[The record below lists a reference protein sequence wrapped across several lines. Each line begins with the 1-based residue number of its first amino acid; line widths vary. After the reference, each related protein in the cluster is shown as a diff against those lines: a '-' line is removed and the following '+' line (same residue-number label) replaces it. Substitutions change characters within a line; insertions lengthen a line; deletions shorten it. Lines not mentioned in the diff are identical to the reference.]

1 MLFDNTKIGFVL
13 KSNFELEKAYFL
25 FKIISNK
32 TLTNFG
38 KILLNIILTF
48 KLPLLFIV
56 KRTVFQQFCAGSN
69 LEESMETVNK
79 LFSKNVYSYLSYS
92 VEGAQN
98 NDSFKKSCQDV
109 IDSIEFASDK
119 KNIPFTVFKPTAI
132 SKTDNLMIGEIDKI
146 TLDRFDRICKKASE
160 KNLKI
165 LIDAEESWIQDSI
178 DSIVLMMMKK
188 YNKQKTIVF
197 NTVQMY
203 RHDRLEYLKDLHNS
217 SKQNDFEIGIKLVR
231 GAYLEKENIIFTND
245 GNENIV
251 DDYCALVAATELY
264 KTTENHLY
272 KKAADLRAQN
282 LLDRLAS
289 DRIHTNYFRSD
300 DGDRPFFHASDA
312 GLPILSLLFY
322 VDMADN
328 KTKIEILHTVRK
340 YLEFE
345 LKITNEVNN
354 PFGYCRQYVQNKQGN
369 RRSSFFFPHDTETA
383 PWWQGENARL
393 SSIAAAARLAA
404 IHLDDPEFGVELQEH
419 AWNQLNW
426 ILGLNPFDA
435 SMLQGEGRNNPAYLF
450 FNTYQYQNA
459 PGGICNGITAGLYDE
474 NDIDLY
480 RGYTETG
487 MDHDWRWG
495 EQWLPH
501 AAWYILAISASR

>member
-56 KRTVFQQFCAGSN
+56 KRTVFKQFCSGAN

-79 LFSKNVYSYLSYS
+79 LYSKNVYSYLSYS
-92 VEGAQN
+92 VEGARN
-98 NDSFKKSCQDV
+98 NDSFEKSCQDV

-132 SKTDNLMIGEIDKI
+132 SKTDNLMRGEIDKI
-146 TLDRFDRICKKASE
+146 IFDRFDRICKKASE
-160 KNLKI
+160 KNVKI

-231 GAYLEKENIIFTND
+231 GAYIEKENIRATKLNYKSPICESKKASDDNYNSGVKFIISNLDKFNLFCGTHNEESIYKIINMINQMGMERSSD
-245 GNENIV
+245 KIWFGQLLGMSDHITFNLANENYNVVKYLPYGPIKEV
-251 DDYCALVAATELY
+251 IPYLIRRAEENTSVKGQTSRELTLI
-264 KTTENHLY
+264 KNEISRR
-272 KKAADLRAQN
+272 KKA
-282 LLDRLAS
+282 S
-289 DRIHTNYFRSD
+289 
-300 DGDRPFFHASDA
+300 
-312 GLPILSLLFY
+312 
-322 VDMADN
+322 
-328 KTKIEILHTVRK
+328 
-340 YLEFE
+340 
-345 LKITNEVNN
+345 
-354 PFGYCRQYVQNKQGN
+354 
-369 RRSSFFFPHDTETA
+369 
-383 PWWQGENARL
+383 
-393 SSIAAAARLAA
+393 
-404 IHLDDPEFGVELQEH
+404 
-419 AWNQLNW
+419 
-426 ILGLNPFDA
+426 
-435 SMLQGEGRNNPAYLF
+435 
-450 FNTYQYQNA
+450 
-459 PGGICNGITAGLYDE
+459 
-474 NDIDLY
+474 
-480 RGYTETG
+480 
-487 MDHDWRWG
+487 
-495 EQWLPH
+495 
-501 AAWYILAISASR
+501 

>member
-132 SKTDNLMIGEIDKI
+132 SKTDNLMRGEIDKI
-146 TLDRFDRICKKASE
+146 TFDRFDRICKKASE
-160 KNLKI
+160 KNVKI

-178 DSIVLMMMKK
+178 DSIALMMMKK

-231 GAYLEKENIIFTND
+231 GAYIEKENIRAKKLNYKSPICESKKASDDNFNSGVKFIISNLDKFNLFCGTHNEESIYKIINMID
-245 GNENIV
+245 QMGIERSSDKIWFGQLFGMSDHITFNLANENYNV
-251 DDYCALVAATELY
+251 V
-264 KTTENHLY
+264 
-272 KKAADLRAQN
+272 
-282 LLDRLAS
+282 
-289 DRIHTNYFRSD
+289 
-300 DGDRPFFHASDA
+300 
-312 GLPILSLLFY
+312 
-322 VDMADN
+322 
-328 KTKIEILHTVRK
+328 K
-340 YLEFE
+340 YLPYGPIKEVMPYLIRRAEENTSVKGQTSRE
-345 LKITNEVNN
+345 LTLIKNEIS
-354 PFGYCRQYVQNKQGN
+354 
-369 RRSSFFFPHDTETA
+369 RRRKD
-383 PWWQGENARL
+383 
-393 SSIAAAARLAA
+393 
-404 IHLDDPEFGVELQEH
+404 
-419 AWNQLNW
+419 
-426 ILGLNPFDA
+426 
-435 SMLQGEGRNNPAYLF
+435 
-450 FNTYQYQNA
+450 
-459 PGGICNGITAGLYDE
+459 
-474 NDIDLY
+474 
-480 RGYTETG
+480 
-487 MDHDWRWG
+487 
-495 EQWLPH
+495 
-501 AAWYILAISASR
+501 

>member
-56 KRTVFQQFCAGSN
+56 KRTVFKQFCSGAN

-79 LFSKNVYSYLSYS
+79 LYSKNVYSYLSYS
-92 VEGAQN
+92 VEGARN
-98 NDSFKKSCQDV
+98 NDSFEKSCQDV

-132 SKTDNLMIGEIDKI
+132 SKTDNLMRGEIDKI
-146 TLDRFDRICKKASE
+146 IFDRFDRICKKAFE
-160 KNLKI
+160 KNVKI

-231 GAYLEKENIIFTND
+231 GAYLEKENIRAKKLNYKTPICESKKVSDDNFNSGVKFIISNLDKFNLFCGTHNEESLYKIINMID
-245 GNENIV
+245 QMGIERSSDKIWFGQLFGMSDHITFNLANENYNV
-251 DDYCALVAATELY
+251 V
-264 KTTENHLY
+264 
-272 KKAADLRAQN
+272 
-282 LLDRLAS
+282 
-289 DRIHTNYFRSD
+289 
-300 DGDRPFFHASDA
+300 
-312 GLPILSLLFY
+312 
-322 VDMADN
+322 
-328 KTKIEILHTVRK
+328 K
-340 YLEFE
+340 YLPYGPIKEVMSYLIRRAEENTSVKGQTSRE
-345 LKITNEVNN
+345 LTLIKNEIS
-354 PFGYCRQYVQNKQGN
+354 
-369 RRSSFFFPHDTETA
+369 RRRK
-383 PWWQGENARL
+383 N
-393 SSIAAAARLAA
+393 
-404 IHLDDPEFGVELQEH
+404 
-419 AWNQLNW
+419 
-426 ILGLNPFDA
+426 
-435 SMLQGEGRNNPAYLF
+435 
-450 FNTYQYQNA
+450 
-459 PGGICNGITAGLYDE
+459 
-474 NDIDLY
+474 
-480 RGYTETG
+480 
-487 MDHDWRWG
+487 
-495 EQWLPH
+495 
-501 AAWYILAISASR
+501 

>member
-13 KSNFELEKAYFL
+13 KSNFDLQKAYFL

-98 NDSFKKSCQDV
+98 NESFEKSYQDV

-132 SKTDNLMIGEIDKI
+132 SKTDNLMRGEIDKI
-146 TLDRFDRICKKASE
+146 IFDRFDRICKKASE
-160 KNLKI
+160 KNIKI

-231 GAYLEKENIIFTND
+231 GAYIEKENIRAKKLNYKSPIYESKKASDDNFNSGVKFIISNLDKFNLFCGTHNEESIYKIINMID
-245 GNENIV
+245 QMGIERSSDKIWFGQLFGMSDHITFNLANENYNV
-251 DDYCALVAATELY
+251 V
-264 KTTENHLY
+264 
-272 KKAADLRAQN
+272 
-282 LLDRLAS
+282 
-289 DRIHTNYFRSD
+289 
-300 DGDRPFFHASDA
+300 
-312 GLPILSLLFY
+312 
-322 VDMADN
+322 
-328 KTKIEILHTVRK
+328 K
-340 YLEFE
+340 YLPYGPIKEVMPYLIRRAEENTSVKGQTSRE
-345 LKITNEVNN
+345 LTLIKNEIS
-354 PFGYCRQYVQNKQGN
+354 
-369 RRSSFFFPHDTETA
+369 RRRKD
-383 PWWQGENARL
+383 
-393 SSIAAAARLAA
+393 
-404 IHLDDPEFGVELQEH
+404 
-419 AWNQLNW
+419 
-426 ILGLNPFDA
+426 
-435 SMLQGEGRNNPAYLF
+435 
-450 FNTYQYQNA
+450 
-459 PGGICNGITAGLYDE
+459 
-474 NDIDLY
+474 
-480 RGYTETG
+480 
-487 MDHDWRWG
+487 
-495 EQWLPH
+495 
-501 AAWYILAISASR
+501 

>member
-56 KRTVFQQFCAGSN
+56 KRTVFKQFCSGAN

-79 LFSKNVYSYLSYS
+79 LYSKNVYSYLSYS
-92 VEGAQN
+92 VEGVRN
-98 NDSFKKSCQDV
+98 NDSFEKSCQDV

-132 SKTDNLMIGEIDKI
+132 SKTDNLMRGEIDKI
-146 TLDRFDRICKKASE
+146 IFDRFDRICKKAFE
-160 KNLKI
+160 KNVKI

-231 GAYLEKENIIFTND
+231 GAYIEKENIRATKLNYKSPICESKKASDDNYNSGVKFIISNLDKFNLFCGTHNEESIYKIINMINQMGMERSSD
-245 GNENIV
+245 KIWFGQLLGMSDHITFNLANENYNVVKYLPYGPIKEV
-251 DDYCALVAATELY
+251 IPYLIRRAEENTSVKGQTSRELTLI
-264 KTTENHLY
+264 KNEISRR
-272 KKAADLRAQN
+272 KKA
-282 LLDRLAS
+282 S
-289 DRIHTNYFRSD
+289 
-300 DGDRPFFHASDA
+300 
-312 GLPILSLLFY
+312 
-322 VDMADN
+322 
-328 KTKIEILHTVRK
+328 
-340 YLEFE
+340 
-345 LKITNEVNN
+345 
-354 PFGYCRQYVQNKQGN
+354 
-369 RRSSFFFPHDTETA
+369 
-383 PWWQGENARL
+383 
-393 SSIAAAARLAA
+393 
-404 IHLDDPEFGVELQEH
+404 
-419 AWNQLNW
+419 
-426 ILGLNPFDA
+426 
-435 SMLQGEGRNNPAYLF
+435 
-450 FNTYQYQNA
+450 
-459 PGGICNGITAGLYDE
+459 
-474 NDIDLY
+474 
-480 RGYTETG
+480 
-487 MDHDWRWG
+487 
-495 EQWLPH
+495 
-501 AAWYILAISASR
+501 

>member
-132 SKTDNLMIGEIDKI
+132 SKTDNLMRGEIDKI
-146 TLDRFDRICKKASE
+146 TFDRFDRICKKASE
-160 KNLKI
+160 KNVKI

-178 DSIVLMMMKK
+178 DSIALIMMKK

-231 GAYLEKENIIFTND
+231 GAYIEKENIRAKKLNYKTPICESKKASDDNFNSGVKFIISNLDKFNLFCGTHNEESIYKIINMID
-245 GNENIV
+245 QMGIERSSDKIWFGQLFGMSDHITFNLANENYNVI
-251 DDYCALVAATELY
+251 
-264 KTTENHLY
+264 
-272 KKAADLRAQN
+272 
-282 LLDRLAS
+282 
-289 DRIHTNYFRSD
+289 
-300 DGDRPFFHASDA
+300 
-312 GLPILSLLFY
+312 
-322 VDMADN
+322 
-328 KTKIEILHTVRK
+328 K
-340 YLEFE
+340 YLPYGPIKEVMPYLIRRAEENTSVKGQTSRE
-345 LKITNEVNN
+345 LTLIKNEIS
-354 PFGYCRQYVQNKQGN
+354 
-369 RRSSFFFPHDTETA
+369 RRRKD
-383 PWWQGENARL
+383 
-393 SSIAAAARLAA
+393 
-404 IHLDDPEFGVELQEH
+404 
-419 AWNQLNW
+419 
-426 ILGLNPFDA
+426 
-435 SMLQGEGRNNPAYLF
+435 
-450 FNTYQYQNA
+450 
-459 PGGICNGITAGLYDE
+459 
-474 NDIDLY
+474 
-480 RGYTETG
+480 
-487 MDHDWRWG
+487 
-495 EQWLPH
+495 
-501 AAWYILAISASR
+501 

>member
-132 SKTDNLMIGEIDKI
+132 SKTDNLMRGEIDKI
-146 TLDRFDRICKKASE
+146 TFDRFDRICKKASE
-160 KNLKI
+160 KNVKI

-178 DSIVLMMMKK
+178 DSIALMMMKK

-231 GAYLEKENIIFTND
+231 GAYIEKENIRAKKLNHKTPICESKKASDDNFNSGVKFIISNLDKFNLFCGTHNEESIYKIINMID
-245 GNENIV
+245 QMGIERSSDKIWFGQLFGMSDHITFNLANENYNV
-251 DDYCALVAATELY
+251 V
-264 KTTENHLY
+264 
-272 KKAADLRAQN
+272 
-282 LLDRLAS
+282 
-289 DRIHTNYFRSD
+289 
-300 DGDRPFFHASDA
+300 
-312 GLPILSLLFY
+312 
-322 VDMADN
+322 
-328 KTKIEILHTVRK
+328 K
-340 YLEFE
+340 YLPYGPIKEVMPYLIRRAEENTSVKGQTSRE
-345 LKITNEVNN
+345 LTLIKNEIS
-354 PFGYCRQYVQNKQGN
+354 
-369 RRSSFFFPHDTETA
+369 RRRKD
-383 PWWQGENARL
+383 
-393 SSIAAAARLAA
+393 
-404 IHLDDPEFGVELQEH
+404 
-419 AWNQLNW
+419 
-426 ILGLNPFDA
+426 
-435 SMLQGEGRNNPAYLF
+435 
-450 FNTYQYQNA
+450 
-459 PGGICNGITAGLYDE
+459 
-474 NDIDLY
+474 
-480 RGYTETG
+480 
-487 MDHDWRWG
+487 
-495 EQWLPH
+495 
-501 AAWYILAISASR
+501 

>member
-56 KRTVFQQFCAGSN
+56 KRTVFKQFCSGAN

-98 NDSFKKSCQDV
+98 NDSFEKSCQDV

-132 SKTDNLMIGEIDKI
+132 SKTDNLMRGEIDKI
-146 TLDRFDRICKKASE
+146 IFDRFDRICKKAFE
-160 KNLKI
+160 KNVKI

-231 GAYLEKENIIFTND
+231 GAYIEKENIRANKLNYKSPICESKKASDDNYNSGVKFIISNLDKFNLFCGTHNEESIYKIINMID
-245 GNENIV
+245 QMGIERSSDKIWFGQLFGMSDHITFNLANENYNVVKYLPYGPIKEV
-251 DDYCALVAATELY
+251 IPYLIRRAEENTSVKGQTSRELTLI
-264 KTTENHLY
+264 KNEISRR
-272 KKAADLRAQN
+272 KKA
-282 LLDRLAS
+282 S
-289 DRIHTNYFRSD
+289 
-300 DGDRPFFHASDA
+300 
-312 GLPILSLLFY
+312 
-322 VDMADN
+322 
-328 KTKIEILHTVRK
+328 
-340 YLEFE
+340 
-345 LKITNEVNN
+345 
-354 PFGYCRQYVQNKQGN
+354 
-369 RRSSFFFPHDTETA
+369 
-383 PWWQGENARL
+383 
-393 SSIAAAARLAA
+393 
-404 IHLDDPEFGVELQEH
+404 
-419 AWNQLNW
+419 
-426 ILGLNPFDA
+426 
-435 SMLQGEGRNNPAYLF
+435 
-450 FNTYQYQNA
+450 
-459 PGGICNGITAGLYDE
+459 
-474 NDIDLY
+474 
-480 RGYTETG
+480 
-487 MDHDWRWG
+487 
-495 EQWLPH
+495 
-501 AAWYILAISASR
+501 

>member
-32 TLTNFG
+32 QLTNFG

-79 LFSKNVYSYLSYS
+79 LYSKNVYSYLSYS

-132 SKTDNLMIGEIDKI
+132 SKTDNLMRGEIDKI
-146 TLDRFDRICKKASE
+146 TFDRFDRICKKASE
-160 KNLKI
+160 KNVKI

-178 DSIVLMMMKK
+178 DSIALIMMKK

-231 GAYLEKENIIFTND
+231 GAYIEKENIRAKKIN
-245 GNENIV
+245 
-251 DDYCALVAATELY
+251 Y
-264 KTTENHLY
+264 KTPICES
-272 KKAADLRAQN
+272 KKA
-282 LLDRLAS
+282 
-289 DRIHTNYFRSD
+289 SD
-300 DGDRPFFHASDA
+300 DNFNSGVKFIISNLDKFNLFCGTHNEESIYKIINMIDQMGIERSSDKIWF
-312 GLPILSLLFY
+312 GQLFGMSDHITFNLANEKY
-322 VDMADN
+322 NV
-328 KTKIEILHTVRK
+328 VK
-340 YLEFE
+340 YLPYGPIKEVMPYLIRRAEENTSVKGQTSRE
-345 LKITNEVNN
+345 LTLIKNEIS
-354 PFGYCRQYVQNKQGN
+354 
-369 RRSSFFFPHDTETA
+369 RRRKD
-383 PWWQGENARL
+383 
-393 SSIAAAARLAA
+393 
-404 IHLDDPEFGVELQEH
+404 
-419 AWNQLNW
+419 
-426 ILGLNPFDA
+426 
-435 SMLQGEGRNNPAYLF
+435 
-450 FNTYQYQNA
+450 
-459 PGGICNGITAGLYDE
+459 
-474 NDIDLY
+474 
-480 RGYTETG
+480 
-487 MDHDWRWG
+487 
-495 EQWLPH
+495 
-501 AAWYILAISASR
+501 

>member
-56 KRTVFQQFCAGSN
+56 KRTVFKQFCSGAN

-79 LFSKNVYSYLSYS
+79 LYSKNVYSYLSYS

-98 NDSFKKSCQDV
+98 NDSFEKSCQDV

-132 SKTDNLMIGEIDKI
+132 SKTDNLMRGEIDKI
-146 TLDRFDRICKKASE
+146 IFDRFDRICKKASE

-231 GAYLEKENIIFTND
+231 GAYLEKENIRAKKLNYKTPICESKKVSDDNFNSGVKFIISNLDKFNLFCGTHNEESLYKIINMID
-245 GNENIV
+245 QMGIERSSDKIWFGQLFGMSDHITFNLANENYNV
-251 DDYCALVAATELY
+251 V
-264 KTTENHLY
+264 
-272 KKAADLRAQN
+272 
-282 LLDRLAS
+282 
-289 DRIHTNYFRSD
+289 
-300 DGDRPFFHASDA
+300 
-312 GLPILSLLFY
+312 
-322 VDMADN
+322 
-328 KTKIEILHTVRK
+328 K
-340 YLEFE
+340 YLPYGPIKEVMSYLIRRAEENTSVKGQTSRE
-345 LKITNEVNN
+345 LTLIKNEIS
-354 PFGYCRQYVQNKQGN
+354 
-369 RRSSFFFPHDTETA
+369 RRRK
-383 PWWQGENARL
+383 N
-393 SSIAAAARLAA
+393 
-404 IHLDDPEFGVELQEH
+404 
-419 AWNQLNW
+419 
-426 ILGLNPFDA
+426 
-435 SMLQGEGRNNPAYLF
+435 
-450 FNTYQYQNA
+450 
-459 PGGICNGITAGLYDE
+459 
-474 NDIDLY
+474 
-480 RGYTETG
+480 
-487 MDHDWRWG
+487 
-495 EQWLPH
+495 
-501 AAWYILAISASR
+501 

>member
-231 GAYLEKENIIFTND
+231 GAYIEKENIRAKKLNYKTPICESKKASDDNFNSGVKFIISNLDKFNLFCGTHNEESIYKIINMID
-245 GNENIV
+245 QMGIERSSDKIWFGQLFGMSDHITFNLANENYNVI
-251 DDYCALVAATELY
+251 
-264 KTTENHLY
+264 
-272 KKAADLRAQN
+272 
-282 LLDRLAS
+282 
-289 DRIHTNYFRSD
+289 
-300 DGDRPFFHASDA
+300 
-312 GLPILSLLFY
+312 
-322 VDMADN
+322 
-328 KTKIEILHTVRK
+328 K
-340 YLEFE
+340 YLPYGPIKEVMPYLIRRAEENTSVKGQTSRE
-345 LKITNEVNN
+345 LTLIKNEIS
-354 PFGYCRQYVQNKQGN
+354 
-369 RRSSFFFPHDTETA
+369 RRRKD
-383 PWWQGENARL
+383 
-393 SSIAAAARLAA
+393 
-404 IHLDDPEFGVELQEH
+404 
-419 AWNQLNW
+419 
-426 ILGLNPFDA
+426 
-435 SMLQGEGRNNPAYLF
+435 
-450 FNTYQYQNA
+450 
-459 PGGICNGITAGLYDE
+459 
-474 NDIDLY
+474 
-480 RGYTETG
+480 
-487 MDHDWRWG
+487 
-495 EQWLPH
+495 
-501 AAWYILAISASR
+501 

>member
-69 LEESMETVNK
+69 LEECMETVNK

-132 SKTDNLMIGEIDKI
+132 SKTDNLMRGEIDKI
-146 TLDRFDRICKKASE
+146 IFDRFDRICKKASE
-160 KNLKI
+160 KNVKI

-203 RHDRLEYLKDLHNS
+203 RHDRLEYLKDLYNS
-217 SKQNDFEIGIKLVR
+217 SKQNDFEIGIKIVR
-231 GAYLEKENIIFTND
+231 GAYIEKENIRATQLNYKSPICESKKASDDNYNSGVKFIISNLDKFNLFCGTHNEESIYKIINMINQMGMERSSD
-245 GNENIV
+245 KIWFGQLFGMSDHITFNLANENYNVVKYLPYGPIKEV
-251 DDYCALVAATELY
+251 IPYLIRRAEENTSVKGQTSRELTLI
-264 KTTENHLY
+264 KNEISRR
-272 KKAADLRAQN
+272 KKA
-282 LLDRLAS
+282 S
-289 DRIHTNYFRSD
+289 
-300 DGDRPFFHASDA
+300 
-312 GLPILSLLFY
+312 
-322 VDMADN
+322 
-328 KTKIEILHTVRK
+328 
-340 YLEFE
+340 
-345 LKITNEVNN
+345 
-354 PFGYCRQYVQNKQGN
+354 
-369 RRSSFFFPHDTETA
+369 
-383 PWWQGENARL
+383 
-393 SSIAAAARLAA
+393 
-404 IHLDDPEFGVELQEH
+404 
-419 AWNQLNW
+419 
-426 ILGLNPFDA
+426 
-435 SMLQGEGRNNPAYLF
+435 
-450 FNTYQYQNA
+450 
-459 PGGICNGITAGLYDE
+459 
-474 NDIDLY
+474 
-480 RGYTETG
+480 
-487 MDHDWRWG
+487 
-495 EQWLPH
+495 
-501 AAWYILAISASR
+501 

>member
-69 LEESMETVNK
+69 LEECMETVNK

-132 SKTDNLMIGEIDKI
+132 SKTDNLMRGEIDKI
-146 TLDRFDRICKKASE
+146 TFDRFDRICKKASE
-160 KNLKI
+160 KNVKI

-231 GAYLEKENIIFTND
+231 GAYIEKENIRAKKINYKTPICESKKASDDNFNSGVKFIISNLDKFNLFCGTHNEESIYKIINMID
-245 GNENIV
+245 QMGIERSSDKIWFGQLFGMSDHITFNLANENYNV
-251 DDYCALVAATELY
+251 V
-264 KTTENHLY
+264 
-272 KKAADLRAQN
+272 
-282 LLDRLAS
+282 
-289 DRIHTNYFRSD
+289 
-300 DGDRPFFHASDA
+300 
-312 GLPILSLLFY
+312 
-322 VDMADN
+322 
-328 KTKIEILHTVRK
+328 K
-340 YLEFE
+340 YLPYGPIKEVMPYLIRRAEENTSVKGQTSRE
-345 LKITNEVNN
+345 LTLIKNEIS
-354 PFGYCRQYVQNKQGN
+354 
-369 RRSSFFFPHDTETA
+369 RRRKD
-383 PWWQGENARL
+383 
-393 SSIAAAARLAA
+393 
-404 IHLDDPEFGVELQEH
+404 
-419 AWNQLNW
+419 
-426 ILGLNPFDA
+426 
-435 SMLQGEGRNNPAYLF
+435 
-450 FNTYQYQNA
+450 
-459 PGGICNGITAGLYDE
+459 
-474 NDIDLY
+474 
-480 RGYTETG
+480 
-487 MDHDWRWG
+487 
-495 EQWLPH
+495 
-501 AAWYILAISASR
+501 